1 MSAKELRVLL
11 NEREIGSVL
20 QDARGKFRFVYDA
33 AWRALASAIPLSL
46 SMPLTAAEHG
56 DRAIQ
61 PFMWGLLPDHEETLA
76 QWGQRY
82 GVSPRNPFGLLSH
95 IGEDLQGAIQ
105 MVPPDRLGEL
115 KKREGATLLSQ
126 RVLRDGFAELLR
138 MPGATRFTQEGG
150 QFSLA
155 GAQRKKALYRVN
167 GRWYEPRGRTPS
179 THILKPPIPGFA
191 GQIENE
197 LFCLRLAPKLGLPAP
212 NVWIE
217 NFGGISVL
225 VVERYDRQRIAGKH
239 ILALDAR
246 GGEVHRIHQEDCC
259 QALMVMPQTKY
270 ENEGGPGIRRIMEL
284 LSGSGRPA
292 EDRDRF
298 MRANVFNFVI
308 GGSDAHAKNYG
319 LLLSSGGR
327 FRLAPLY
334 DIISGLLYFQR
345 KGDARLAMAIDRC
358 YRLDE
363 IMPRHWEAAARACG
377 FNPNVVLAHIRD
389 VIAQL
394 PDTATTLLA
403 ACKKEGIA
411 MAELNRLSELL
422 IARCKTLRRLYGAE
436 ALPAA
441 P

>member
-1 MSAKELRVLL
+1 
-11 NEREIGSVL
+11 
-20 QDARGKFRFVYDA
+20 
-33 AWRALASAIPLSL
+33 
-46 SMPLTAAEHG
+46 
-56 DRAIQ
+56 
-61 PFMWGLLPDHEETLA
+61 
-76 QWGQRY
+76 
-82 GVSPRNPFGLLSH
+82 
-95 IGEDLQGAIQ
+95 
-105 MVPPDRLGEL
+105 
-115 KKREGATLLSQ
+115 
-126 RVLRDGFAELLR
+126 
-138 MPGATRFTQEGG
+138 
-150 QFSLA
+150 
-155 GAQRKKALYRVN
+155 
-167 GRWYEPRGRTPS
+167 
-179 THILKPPIPGFA
+179 
-191 GQIENE
+191 
-197 LFCLRLAPKLGLPAP
+197 
-212 NVWIE
+212 
-217 NFGGISVL
+217 
-225 VVERYDRQRIAGKH
+225 
-239 ILALDAR
+239 
-246 GGEVHRIHQEDCC
+246 
-259 QALMVMPQTKY
+259 
-270 ENEGGPGIRRIMEL
+270 MEL

-403 ACKKEGIA
+403 ACKNEGIA